1 MPLSASARMGRS
13 GQAMTREVRR
23 PAEGDHPECMR
34 GACAKRIFRRGG
46 IRRPA
51 ESLPDNTHRA
61 RPGRPEGPYLVK
73 HLAILAATSAATALP
88 ATAQET
94 YVLPEITISAY
105 QTEAELGR
113 TGATVEVV
121 TRQEL
126 ERAGKTRL
134 IDYLTTLP
142 GISATTNGGFGTQA
156 TLRVRGLAG
165 QYVKVLVD
173 GIDVSDPSAPQIRFD
188 PGAMLTGDLQRIEVL
203 KGPQSALYGS
213 EAVGGVISISTLR
226 ADEAGTHKRAA
237 LEYGSHDTKRA
248 AYSLTNSSDRHSL
261 ALTVQHLDTDGFSVA
276 DEADGN
282 TEDDGAR
289 ATRATVSARFEA
301 TDALTVGGA
310 GFWQKTE
317 AETDGDFPFLV
328 DGNDA
333 SNAISRGAR
342 IFAEYDT
349 GGARHTVAAQRS
361 EISRQEIFDG
371 ITYPYDGSRIEMEYK
386 GSADVTPLVTLTWGG
401 EHSHEEFEGDSVTAG
416 YITNSAFAE
425 ARYAATSELDLALSL
440 RHDHNSQFG
449 NENTGRIALAWR
461 PDTHWTVRAQWGTG
475 YRAPSLYEL
484 YGAFVGVPGLI
495 PETAK
500 GGEIGAEYAF
510 DSGALLRATA
520 FRTVITDLIDY
531 SFASF
536 NYAQFPGDSRTQ
548 GVELSGETPLND
560 RLRLVGNFT
569 YTDTRRPDG
578 QPLERVP
585 ERVLNLRLEGD
596 IALRSRFGI
605 GIRRVSGMTDRDLPM
620 PSYTIVDASTEYDLT
635 DQTTGYLRIENLFNE
650 DYQVLRGYGT
660 TGRAVYAGIR
670 ASF

>member
-1 MPLSASARMGRS
+1 
-13 GQAMTREVRR
+13 MTREVRR
-23 PAEGDHPECMR
+23 PAEAITLRACEGHARNGSSVVVVTAVRQQNAFPDTPRTARQGHTEGDCPV
-34 GACAKRIFRRGG
+34 KR
-46 IRRPA
+46 
-51 ESLPDNTHRA
+51 
-61 RPGRPEGPYLVK
+61 
-73 HLAILAATSAATALP
+73 LAILAATTAALP
-88 ATAQET
+88 AAAQDP
-94 YVLPEITISAY
+94 YVLPEITLSAY

-126 ERAGKTRL
+126 ERAGQTRL

-188 PGAMLTGDLQRIEVL
+188 PGAMLTGDIGRIEVL

-213 EAVGGVISISTLR
+213 VAIGGVISISTLQ
-226 ADEAGTHKRAA
+226 ADEPGTHQRAA

-248 AYSLTNSSDRHSL
+248 AYSLTNSGERHAL
-261 ALTVQHLDTDGFSVA
+261 AFTVQHLDTDGFSVA

-282 TEDDGAR
+282 TEDDSAR
-289 ATRATVSARFEA
+289 ATRATLSGRFDA
-301 TDALTVGGA
+301 TDALTIGA
-310 GFWQKTE
+310 AAFWQKTE
-317 AETDGDFPFLV
+317 AETDGDYPVLV
-328 DGNDA
+328 DGADA
-333 SNAISRGAR
+333 SNAITRGAR
-342 IFAEYDT
+342 VFAEYDA
-349 GGARHTVAAQRS
+349 GGARHTLSAQS
-361 EISRQEIFDG
+361 SDISRQEIFDG
-371 ITYPYDGSRIEMEYK
+371 ITYPYDGTRTELEYK
-386 GSADVTPLVTLTWGG
+386 GSADVTPMVTLAWGG
-401 EHSHEEFEGDSVTAG
+401 SHSREEFDGDGVDAS

-425 ARYAATSELDLALSL
+425 ARYAATPDLDLSLSL

-449 NENTGRIALAWR
+449 SENTGRIALAWR
-461 PDTHWTVRAQWGTG
+461 PDDHWTVRAQWGTG

-484 YGAFVGVPGLI
+484 YGAFVGVPGLM

-510 DSGALLRATA
+510 DNGAFLRATA

-531 SFASF
+531 SYDSF
-536 NYAQFPGDSRTQ
+536 TYAQFPGNSRSQ

-560 RLRLVGNFT
+560 WLRLAGNFT

-596 IALRSRFGI
+596 LAPRTRFGV
-605 GIRRVSGMTDRDLPM
+605 GLSHVSGMTDRDLPM
-620 PSYTIVDASTEYDLT
+620 PSYTVVDASAEYDLT
-635 DQTTGYLRIENLFNE
+635 DRATGYLRIENLFDE

-660 TGRAVYAGIR
+660 TGRAAYVGVR
-670 ASF
+670 AAF